1 MLKLGLAHCQ
11 RKAELFLGH
20 RGSQAFPWGRHMG
33 TGCVWVLGAASHS
46 QVPSCSWFADVRQVI
61 LKSEPVHPFGLA
73 VYGDY
78 IFWTDWVRRAVQRA
92 NKYVGTDMK
101 LLRVDIPQQPMGI
114 IAVANDTD
122 SCKDYPPITR
132 SLTTMCPCSPAS
144 ARPLPT
150 LLGTL
155 LFHPICR
162 PGEGGT
168 HPTILPGLSLPLRDP
183 HAKACPSPNP
193 VQAEEREN
201 LPHFFSSQGILLARS
216 GETGCPQPHASPIA
230 PSEELGE
237 EPLLFLS
244 PAGRTRG
251 RDS

>member
-1 MLKLGLAHCQ
+1 M
-11 RKAELFLGH
+11 
-20 RGSQAFPWGRHMG
+20 
-33 TGCVWVLGAASHS
+33 
-46 QVPSCSWFADVRQVI
+46 I

-122 SCKDYPPITR
+122 SCKDPLHHTSHR
-132 SLTTMCPCSPAS
+132 SLTTLGPCSPATPRCSSTLS
-144 ARPLPT
+144 AGQGKGKPIPPSCLACHCPF
-150 LLGTL
+150 GTL
-155 LFHPICR
+155 TPRPVHLQTLCRLKKERICPIYA
-162 PGEGGT
+162 
-168 HPTILPGLSLPLRDP
+168 LPRASSLQDLGRLD
-183 HAKACPSPNP
+183 APS
-193 VQAEEREN
+193 
-201 LPHFFSSQGILLARS
+201 
-216 GETGCPQPHASPIA
+216 ASLIA

-237 EPLLFLS
+237 DPILFIP

-251 RDS
+251 RGC